1 MPMHTDFIGCTQQ
14 LDDGASCWQIVD
26 EADRLLRQAYQDW
39 LPKVLAAV
47 TPVPDSAA
55 DAGEA

>member
-1 MPMHTDFIGCTQQ
+1 MHTDFIGCTHQ